1 MTTLDSGAANVL
13 AAMAGQPTLDSM
25 TPPQARAMFS
35 MAFPT
40 MQAAKPEVAEVR
52 DLAAEGARGS
62 IPLRLYRPAGS
73 AAKAVLPGIVFFH
86 GGGWVIGDLE
96 TYDNICRLLCNASGC
111 AVVSVDYRL
120 APEHKFPA
128 AAEDCFDATRWIA
141 AHAAELGIDP
151 ARLAVAGDSAGGN
164 LAAVVSLMARDAG
177 GPALK
182 HQLLFYPVT
191 DLSGETE
198 SYRVNGRDYFL
209 TQTLMRWFGDHYVR
223 SETDRSD
230 WRASPLL
237 AHTHTELPSATVLV
251 CGFDPLRDEGIAYA
265 AVLQGAGVPTQLI
278 RADSQI
284 HGYLLMDAAIPQVS
298 QAIKN
303 CSASLRRALF

>member
-1 MTTLDSGAANVL
+1 MTMLDPNAAKVL
-13 AAMAGQPTLDSM
+13 AAMAGQPTLDMM

-35 MAFPT
+35 TAFPT
-40 MQAAKPEVAEVR
+40 MQAAKPAVAEVR
-52 DLAAEGARGS
+52 DLAAEGTQGS

-73 AAKAVLPGIVFFH
+73 QAAAMLPGIVFFH

-96 TYDNICRLLCNASGC
+96 TYDNICRLLCNAAGC

-128 AAEDCFDATRWIA
+128 AAVDAFDALRWVA
-141 AHAAELGIDP
+141 AHAAGLGIDA

-198 SYRVNGRDYFL
+198 SYRVNGSDYFL
-209 TQTLMRWFGDHYVR
+209 TQTLMRWFGDHYVNDVG
-223 SETDRSD
+223 DRID

-237 AHTHTELPSATVLV
+237 AHKHGELPSATVLV
-251 CGFDPLRDEGIAYA
+251 CGFDPLRDEGVAYA

-284 HGYLLMDAAIPQVS
+284 HGYLLMDAAIPEVAQM
-298 QAIKN
+298 IKD